1 MTEQNTTCDLK
12 QCREIGQT
20 CAVFNL
26 RKASRA
32 VTQVYEEIM
41 KPSGILPTQFTL
53 LVATRAGGPVTIS
66 KLAEVLVMDRTTL
79 TRNLKPLEREG
90 LLSVVPGRDDR
101 RSREVR
107 LTSKG
112 MERLEQALPLWQEA
126 QRMIKQS
133 LGASRLERMLGDLT
147 AVVSATG
154 AG

>member
-1 MTEQNTTCDLK
+1 
-12 QCREIGQT
+12 
-20 CAVFNL
+20 
-26 RKASRA
+26 
-32 VTQVYEEIM
+32 
-41 KPSGILPTQFTL
+41 
-53 LVATRAGGPVTIS
+53 
-66 KLAEVLVMDRTTL
+66 MDRTTL

-90 LLSVVPGRDDR
+90 LLSVAPGAVDK

-112 MERLEQALPLWQEA
+112 LERLEQALPLWQEA
-126 QRMIKQS
+126 QRMIKQT